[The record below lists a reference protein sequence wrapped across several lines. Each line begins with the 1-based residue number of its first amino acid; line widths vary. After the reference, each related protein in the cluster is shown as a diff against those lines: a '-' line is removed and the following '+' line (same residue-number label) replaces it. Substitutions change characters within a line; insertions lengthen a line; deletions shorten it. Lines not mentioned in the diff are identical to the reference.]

1 MDVLRLY
8 YFINVLEKADKRLL
22 QMYAYNVGN
31 FPTFLHSFLILS
43 AGGFRKFL
51 LIRIISLLIVL
62 FAFQKWKEY
71 IYPLNF
77 NKNRIKEKSPPNQIS
92 IQRILCKLWVQK
104 KPYKKI
110 LVKIEFKTLFCQ
122 AQETFFQ
129 GNNSY
134 LSTLWI
140 LFLAEI
146 TPSK

>member
-1 MDVLRLY
+1 MY
-8 YFINVLEKADKRLL
+8 YDFITSLMCWRRQINDFFKCMRITSVIFQHFNTLL
-22 QMYAYNVGN
+22 
-31 FPTFLHSFLILS
+31 LILS

-51 LIRIISLLIVL
+51 LIRIISLSIVL
-62 FAFQKWKEY
+62 FSFEKWKEY

-77 NKNRIKEKSPPNQIS
+77 NKNRSKEKSPPNQIS

>member
-1 MDVLRLY
+1 MCWRRQ
-8 YFINVLEKADKRLL
+8 INDFFKYICITSVIFQHFYTLL
-22 QMYAYNVGN
+22 
-31 FPTFLHSFLILS
+31 LILS

-51 LIRIISLLIVL
+51 LISIISLSIVL
-62 FAFQKWKEY
+62 FAFEKWKE
-71 IYPLNF
+71 YPLNF
-77 NKNRIKEKSPPNQIS
+77 NKNLIKEKSPPNQIS